1 MRAGRGRDAVTRR
14 IERVVL
20 CGAGAVGALYVP
32 LLHDLDPG
40 MLRVLA
46 GGARRERLLAEGLTV
61 NGRRLQPRVVAPG
74 ERTDPADLLLV
85 AVKQHHLAA
94 VVEDARGVVGPDTV
108 VLSLLNGITSEEIL
122 GRAFG
127 DEKVLPAFVLGTD
140 SVREGTQSRHS
151 TMGHVVFGAR
161 SNDPADPRV
170 AAVRELFDRAGIPCR
185 VPADILREQWF
196 KFMLNVGVNQVSAL
210 LRAPYGAFALP
221 EVEALT
227 RAAALEVVALSAR
240 AGVPLSAAD
249 VDRIFPI
256 LAALAPG
263 GKTSMLQDV
272 EAGRKTEVEI
282 FAGAV
287 VELGRRHGVPTPVND
302 VLGRL
307 LAGVERLAGVA

>member
-1 MRAGRGRDAVTRR
+1 MRR

-32 LLHDLDPG
+32 LLNDLDPG
-40 MLRVLA
+40 LLRVLA
-46 GGARRERLLAEGLTV
+46 GGDRRDRLVREGLTV
-61 NGRRLQPRVVAPG
+61 NGRRIDVQVVAPG
-74 ERTDPADLLLV
+74 DAPEPADLLLV
-85 AVKQHHLAA
+85 AVKQHHLPRAIA
-94 VVEDARGVVGPDTV
+94 DARGVVGPDTII
-108 VLSLLNGITSEEIL
+108 LSLLNGITSEELL
-122 GRAFG
+122 GAAFG
-127 DEKVLPAFVLGTD
+127 HEKVLPAFVLGTD
-140 SVREGTQSRHS
+140 SVREGTRSRHS
-151 TMGHVVFGAR
+151 STGFVYFGAR

-170 AAVRELFDRAGIPCR
+170 AAVRELFDRARIAHR

-196 KFMLNVGVNQVSAL
+196 KFMLNVGVNQVSAV
-210 LRAPYGAFALP
+210 LRAPYGAFESVP
-221 EVEALT
+221 EIRELT
-227 RAAALEVVALSAR
+227 RAACLEVVAVSTR
-240 AGVPLSAAD
+240 EGVALSAAD

-307 LAGVERLAGVA
+307 LAATERLAGVAAEA

>member
-1 MRAGRGRDAVTRR
+1 MRR

-32 LLHDLDPG
+32 LLQDLDPDL
-40 MLRVLA
+40 LRVVA
-46 GGARRERLLAEGLTV
+46 GGERRARLLAEGVSV
-61 NGRRLQPRVVAPG
+61 NGRRIDVRVAAPG
-74 ERTDPADLLLV
+74 EPAEPADLLLV
-85 AVKQHHLAA
+85 AVKQHHLARTI
-94 VVEDARGVVGPDTV
+94 EDVRGVVGPGTLI
-108 VLSLLNGITSEEIL
+108 LSLLNGITSEELL
-122 GRAFG
+122 GQAFG

-140 SVREGTQSRHS
+140 SVRDGSRSRHS
-151 TMGHVVFGAR
+151 SMGHVYFGAR
-161 SNDPADPRV
+161 SNDAADPRV
-170 AAVRELFDRAGIPCR
+170 AAVRDLFDRAGIPYR

-210 LRAPYGAFALP
+210 LRATYGDFATVP
-221 EVEALT
+221 EARELT

-240 AGVPLSAAD
+240 EGVALSAAD

-256 LAALAPG
+256 LAGLAPA

-287 VELGRRHGVPTPVND
+287 VALGRRHGVPTPVNE
-302 VLGRL
+302 VLGNL
-307 LAGVERLAGVA
+307 LVGLERRAGV